1 MSEIRLTPSGQ
12 LRWQAVSGEP
22 QPPEFAKLQKSF
34 EQDWPQGLFKLA
46 ADKYKTTNS
55 LTLGYW
61 QGLAEHYLTG
71 LCHIPESVDDIV
83 VSPPS
88 ESVFSTL
95 LLSAPP
101 MSGGE

>member
-1 MSEIRLTPSGQ
+1 MNEIRLTPSGQ
-12 LRWQAVSGEP
+12 LRWQTVSGESRA
-22 QPPEFAKLQKSF
+22 PEFAKLQKSF

-83 VSPPS
+83 VEPPS
-88 ESVFSTL
+88 D
-95 LLSAPP
+95 
-101 MSGGE
+101 